1 MEIFLR
7 FIALILAAFGIV
19 MLIEITID
27 RVIAIWVG
35 IPMCIIVIFA
45 ICVLGGMI

>member
-7 FIALILAAFGIV
+7 FMALILAVFGV
-19 MLIEITID
+19 VVLIEITID
-27 RVIAIWVG
+27 RIIAMWVG

>member
-7 FIALILAAFGIV
+7 FMALILAVFGIV
-19 MLIEITID
+19 VLIEMTID
-27 RVIAIWVG
+27 RIIAMWVG

>member
-7 FIALILAAFGIV
+7 FMALILAVFGIV

-27 RVIAIWVG
+27 RIIAMWVG